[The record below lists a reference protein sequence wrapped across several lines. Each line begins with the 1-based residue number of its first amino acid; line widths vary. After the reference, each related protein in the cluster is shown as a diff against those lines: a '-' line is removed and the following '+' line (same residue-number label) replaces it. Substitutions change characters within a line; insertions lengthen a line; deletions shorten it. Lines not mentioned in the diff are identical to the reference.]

1 MTGPGVQFRTDSEVI
16 HYEHQ
21 ALSSELAALEFAL
34 DSLIGCSEVFTNF
47 ASTERVYRCTRHLA
61 HSLPEH
67 FQNEENTVLAE
78 VAGISPELG
87 KFAEEMK
94 KQHRELREKLTAFY
108 LLIDQLA
115 TSEEIEQA
123 VSEVKEQGRELTRAL
138 AA

>member
-67 FQNEENTVLAE
+67 FQNEENTILAE
-78 VAGISPELG
+78 VAGLKARG
-87 KFAEEMK
+87 VVFEEYDMPSIK
-94 KQHRELREKLTAFY
+94 TVNCIATAGGAKTAWFKDTEGNT
-108 LLIDQLA
+108 L
-115 TSEEIEQA
+115 A
-123 VSEVKEQGRELTRAL
+123 VSQRIKKN
-138 AA
+138 